1 MTTLSPDGEPAG
13 LIRRL
18 AAILYDTLVLIAV
31 LLVAAVP
38 FDLIARGAPTSEAGR
53 YLFQF
58 YLLVVSFLFFGWFWV
73 HGGQTLG
80 MRAWRL
86 RVVNRAGGAVS
97 WKQALL
103 RFLAAMLSWVP
114 FGAGYLWV
122 LVDRDRCAWHDRL
135 SGTHMIVIPKAAGTP
150 SS

>member
-1 MTTLSPDGEPAG
+1 MTTLAPGSEPAG

-97 WKQALL
+97 WRQALL

-135 SGTHMIVIPKAAGTP
+135 SGTRMIVIPKDVGAL

>member
-1 MTTLSPDGEPAG
+1 MTTLAPGSEPAG

-53 YLFQF
+53 HLFQF
-58 YLLVVSFLFFGWFWV
+58 YLLVVAFLFFGWFWV

-97 WKQALL
+97 WSQALL
-103 RFLAAMLSWVP
+103 RFLAALLSWVP

-122 LVDRDRCAWHDRL
+122 LADRDRCTWHDRL
-135 SGTHMIVIPKAAGTP
+135 SGTRMIVIPKDVGAL

>member
-1 MTTLSPDGEPAG
+1 MTTLSPNGEPAG

-18 AAILYDTLVLIAV
+18 AAILYDMLVLIAV

-97 WKQALL
+97 WRQALL
-103 RFLAAMLSWVP
+103 RFLAAMLSWIP

-122 LVDRDRCAWHDRL
+122 VVDRGRCAWHDRL
-135 SGTHMIVIPKAAGTP
+135 SGTRMIVIPKAADAP